1 MPRISYYGDTDIDK
15 WLRRKYAVKEE
26 EARAARIQAEAE
38 RRRVQ
43 LGGRESAWRYGPGG
57 LAGEELAR
65 RYPYG
70 LPEREATTSRLT
82 ALHYGRMAGVR
93 EREVGLS
100 EQKFEWTKA
109 HPRKSSEEL
118 IEEIKGIVAKPGAS
132 ICPEGYHWNGEECVP
147 IE

>member
-1 MPRISYYGDTDIDK
+1 MPSISYYGDTDIDK

-57 LAGEELAR
+57 LVGEELAR

-70 LPEREATTSRLT
+70 LPEKEATTSRLT

-93 EREVGLS
+93 EREVGLAEQES
-100 EQKFEWTKA
+100 EWA
-109 HPRKSSEEL
+109 RSHPEVSSEDL
-118 IEEIKGIVAKPGAS
+118 IKEIKRIVAKPGAS
-132 ICPEGYHWNGEECVP
+132 LCPEGYRWNGEECVP
-147 IE
+147 VE